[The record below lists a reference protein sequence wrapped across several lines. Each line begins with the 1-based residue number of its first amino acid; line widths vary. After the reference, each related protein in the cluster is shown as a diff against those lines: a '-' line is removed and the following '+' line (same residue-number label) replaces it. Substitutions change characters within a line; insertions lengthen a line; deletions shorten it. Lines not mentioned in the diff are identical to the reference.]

1 MDAIKPVVKEPLPAV
16 LFAPGGGFIPSNK
29 PNFSNLAQISRKQA
43 T

>member
-1 MDAIKPVVKEPLPAV
+1 MDAIKPVLKEPLPAV

-29 PNFSNLAQISRKQA
+29 TNFSNLAQISRKQA